1 MQTVI
6 AGLLSPP
13 KSIHRWFFE
22 KVDARSFAAVRIATA
37 VFALGVW
44 SELWPLRRQLF
55 SDAGMFGATGP
66 RRVPGVNVFALANDG
81 PLVDAVFVCA
91 LVSIAC
97 LGLGVFTRLASLGL
111 YVWAVSYCTQTP
123 ISLAGYDSVLRVVSF
138 SLLIAPAS
146 SCGSVRPHWFSGS
159 RKPAPRYALRIL
171 QWQLLLIYWCTVWL
185 KAPDQYWRR
194 GEVISHM
201 LMSNFAR
208 FPTPA
213 AAQLGVVD
221 ALMTWGTLLI
231 ELLVPILLWKK
242 DTRLFA
248 AGLGILLHGGI
259 ALGSKLGLF
268 SLSMVPLYFA
278 FFEAEDWNRIGAWC
292 RRLRPRK
299 GAPAP
304 DPSS

>member
-6 AGLLSPP
+6 ATLLAPLQST
-13 KSIHRWFFE
+13 SRWFFE

-37 VFALGVW
+37 VFALGIW
-44 SELWPLRRQLF
+44 AELWPWRHQLF
-55 SDAGMFGATGP
+55 SSAGMFGTTP
-66 RRVPGVNVFALANDG
+66 PKRLPGINVFELGNHG

-91 LVSIAC
+91 LVSIVC
-97 LGLGVFTRLASLGL
+97 LGAGVFTRLASIGL
-111 YVWAVSYCTQTP
+111 YVWAVSYCTQAP

-146 SCGSVRPHWFSGS
+146 SCASLRPHWFAGS
-159 RKPAPRYALRIL
+159 RQPAPRYALRIL

-213 AAQLGVVD
+213 AAELGAFD
-221 ALMTWGTLLI
+221 AVLTWGTLLI
-231 ELLVPILLWKK
+231 ELLVPILLWKR

-259 ALGSKLGLF
+259 AIGSKLGLF

-278 FFEAEDWNRIGAWC
+278 FFEAQDWNRIGAWLH
-292 RRLRPRK
+292 RLRPRK
-299 GAPAP
+299 DARAMG
-304 DPSS
+304 PSS